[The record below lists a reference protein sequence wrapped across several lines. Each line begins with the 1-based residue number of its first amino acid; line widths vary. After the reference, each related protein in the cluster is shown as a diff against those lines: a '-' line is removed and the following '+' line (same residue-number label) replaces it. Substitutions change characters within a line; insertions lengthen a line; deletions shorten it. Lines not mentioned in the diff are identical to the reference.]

1 MSIGVWCV
9 KRPSSPYLDFC
20 SAINLFSY
28 SRPFTKGSLGE
39 ETPHF
44 RDVWTEKTYL
54 TTEETFPTVL
64 RRSEVIELQV
74 VEISALESALLDVET
89 RNKELAALETKYSA
103 LAKTQANVSA
113 TALAMALN
121 AAVDTPPDAGIPV
134 YRDAFFRAEYL
145 ARYPEVESQLQKLKA
160 AIDEQV
166 RSRLML
172 CSPPQVL
179 TIFADQT
186 HRSLPEAPRRAMRTG
201 DDVLPRD
208 THALLQNQLP

>member
-1 MSIGVWCV
+1 MSIGMWCALHP
-9 KRPSSPYLDFC
+9 PSPHLDFC

-28 SRPFTKGSLGE
+28 SRPFTKTPLGE
-39 ETPHF
+39 EKPHF

-64 RRSEVIELQV
+64 RRSEVVELQV
-74 VEISALESALLDVET
+74 VEVSPLEGALLDVET

-121 AAVDTPPDAGIPV
+121 AAVDTPPDVGIPV

-145 ARYPEVESQLQKLKA
+145 TRDPEAEPQLQKLKA

-166 RSRLML
+166 RSWFR
-172 CSPPQVL
+172 CCV
-179 TIFADQT
+179 
-186 HRSLPEAPRRAMRTG
+186 HRSRF
-201 DDVLPRD
+201 
-208 THALLQNQLP
+208 